1 MPLDAAP
8 LSPWLEVLGRLHPLL
23 LHFPIALL
31 LTAALLELL
40 GGGRRSPAFVRA
52 TLLCLAVGSLGALLA
67 AASGWYLAEFRSVSS
82 RQASTLLWHRWGGVG
97 VAGVA
102 VLALLTGLLARN
114 QVSGLL
120 LALFRGL
127 LLVVGITTGLV
138 AHLGGQ
144 LTWGEEWLTEPL
156 LKAVGQGPK
165 ATTLP
170 APTPVGE
177 GTGPARLSVDAATE
191 EPGSLIAAVG
201 QTSSA
206 TLSPD
211 SSGVLAFEPVT
222 SRSLEAIPEPSEA
235 AQAAVARELAAPQV
249 AAQVQNKPSLLN
261 PADAPATTGGAL
273 AAAIDFEQQ
282 VLPLLSAR
290 CVECHGPN
298 KVKGDLRLDSLEHIL
313 GGDPEFLVVTAGDPA
328 ASVLIERVR
337 LPEGDPD
344 RMPPKGAGLSGAEIE
359 LLERWIQGLS
369 SVAALGSTA
378 AAEVPKSAQAAPLPS
393 AAVSDPA
400 AAGSASP
407 VTAKPNAAA
416 GELPAQVPVEPL
428 PDADP
433 AAVER
438 WLARGARLLPLAEGD
453 GALELSLA
461 RLPGELDPAWL
472 ADLASL
478 AEQLVWLDLSGAPI
492 ADQDLRHLASLSH
505 LEHLRLDRTSVT
517 NAGLPAL
524 AALPGLKRLNLCST
538 QIDDQG
544 LELLAQGFVALERL
558 YLWDS
563 LVTATGLEA
572 LAKARPGLRLGPIDT
587 PVEPQ
592 PKPAESGAS
601 EASDGG

>member
-40 GGGRRSPAFVRA
+40 GGSRRSPAFVRA

-67 AASGWYLAEFRSVSS
+67 AASGWYLAEFRSVST

-97 VAGVA
+97 VAGVS

-114 QVSGLL
+114 QVTGLL
-120 LALFRGL
+120 LVLFRGL
-127 LLVVGITTGLV
+127 LLALGITTGLV

-165 ATTLP
+165 APTIPVP
-170 APTPVGE
+170 APVGD
-177 GTGPARLSVDAATE
+177 GAAAAQLSANQAPSE
-191 EPGSLIAAVG
+191 
-201 QTSSA
+201 
-206 TLSPD
+206 
-211 SSGVLAFEPVT
+211 
-222 SRSLEAIPEPSEA
+222 SRSLTASAGQPANPLPGADSSSLPELAQVTGLSLDASSESSE
-235 AQAAVARELAAPQV
+235 AQAAAARELP
-249 AAQVQNKPSLLN
+249 AAQVADLAPSKPN
-261 PADAPATTGGAL
+261 ATNAADAPAPTVVAL

-282 VLPLLSAR
+282 ILPLFSAR

-328 ASVLIERVR
+328 ASVLIERVS

-344 RMPPKGAGLSGAEIE
+344 RMPPKGAGLSSEEIL

-369 SVAALGSTA
+369 GVAALGSTA
-378 AAEVPKSAQAAPLPS
+378 APEVPNATLVPATAAADQAAPAASTPVSGNQS
-393 AAVSDPA
+393 AAVA
-400 AAGSASP
+400 
-407 VTAKPNAAA
+407 
-416 GELPAQVPVEPL
+416 ELPPQVPVEPL
-428 PDADP
+428 PSADP

-478 AEQLVWLDLSGAPI
+478 AEQLVWLDLSGVPI
-492 ADQDLRHLASLSH
+492 EDQHLVHLAALSR
-505 LEHLRLDRTSVT
+505 LEHLRLDRTRVT

-538 QIDDQG
+538 QVDDQG
-544 LELLAQGFVALERL
+544 LELLTNGFVALERL

-563 LVTATGLEA
+563 LVTAAGLEA
-572 LAKARPGLRLGPIDT
+572 LAKARPGLRLGPIDK
-587 PVEPQ
+587 PVDEAPQ
-592 PKPAESGAS
+592 PADSGVS
-601 EASDGG
+601 ETAAD